1 MQQAIDHDTA
11 IQKRKPIPRG
21 IATNGP
27 QLLSYGFRPFFLGAG
42 ILALVAMLGWIGAL
56 ALGWEIGGSY
66 GALNWH
72 AHEMLFGYASA
83 ALAGFM
89 LTALPNWTGRL
100 PVSGVPLLALVV
112 LWLLGRVAIA
122 VPDAIGVVPSVILD
136 ACFLPVLAIIAA
148 REIVAGKNWKNLKIL
163 GGLVGLSIANVA
175 FHISVMATGNAMEA
189 SRATVGIYVVL
200 IAVVGGR
207 IVPSFTRNWL
217 AKSGSPRLPKPFS
230 PFDLISII
238 ALGIACAAWV
248 IIDETVTAATLAFLA
263 CIVQAAR
270 LWRWAGWLTVEEPL
284 LLVLHVGYAFI
295 PLGLFC
301 VGLSELGFLSSASAL
316 HVLTVG
322 AIGLMTFA
330 IMTRASLGHTGRPL
344 TASLN
349 ISSAYLAL
357 AIAATVRPFAE
368 IFPESYHLLL
378 EIAGGAWTLAFVLFL
393 IEYGPILCRHRAAS
407 GDGRLRTQPGAR
419 IPPGRRNGVA
429 H

>member
-1 MQQAIDHDTA
+1 MARDGMQQAIDHNAT
-11 IQKRKPIPRG
+11 IQKHKPIPRG

-27 QLLSYGFRPFFLGAG
+27 PLLSYGFRPFFLGAG
-42 ILALVAMLGWIGAL
+42 ILAPVAMLGWIGAL

-122 VPDAIGVVPSVILD
+122 IPDAIGVVPSVILD
-136 ACFLPVLAIIAA
+136 ACFLPALAIIAA
-148 REIVAGKNWKNLKIL
+148 REIVAGKNWRNLKIL
-163 GGLVGLSIANVA
+163 GGLVGLGIANVA
-175 FHISVMATGNAMEA
+175 FHISVMSTGFAMEA

-200 IAVVGGR
+200 IAIVGGR

-217 AKSGSPRLPKPFS
+217 VKTGSLRLPKPLS
-230 PFDLISII
+230 RFDLISII
-238 ALGIACAAWV
+238 ALAIACAAWV
-248 IIDETVTAATLAFLA
+248 VIDETIVAATLAFVA
-263 CIVQAAR
+263 CILQAVR
-270 LWRWAGWLTVEEPL
+270 LWRWAGWLTIEEPL

-301 VGLSELGFLSSASAL
+301 VGLSELSLLSSASAL

-322 AIGLMTFA
+322 AIGGMTFA
-330 IMTRASLGHTGRPL
+330 IMTRASLGHTGRAL
-344 TASLN
+344 NADRGTVVIYALVNLGALLRVTAGWM
-349 ISSAYLAL
+349 
-357 AIAATVRPFAE
+357 PFDYTQVVAC
-368 IFPESYHLLL
+368 
-378 EIAGGAWTLAFVLFL
+378 AGILWSLAFLVFAGK
-393 IEYGPILCRHRAAS
+393 YGVYMFTP
-407 GDGRLRTQPGAR
+407 R
-419 IPPGRRNGVA
+419 IDD
-429 H
+429 

>member
-1 MQQAIDHDTA
+1 MARDGMQQAIDHDAA

-27 QLLSYGFRPFFLGAG
+27 PLLSYGFRPFFLGAG
-42 ILALVAMLGWIGAL
+42 ILAPVAMLGWIGAL

-89 LTALPNWTGRL
+89 LTAIPNWTGRL

-122 VPDAIGVVPSVILD
+122 IPDAIGVVPSVILD
-136 ACFLPVLAIIAA
+136 ACFLPALAIIAA
-148 REIVAGKNWKNLKIL
+148 REIVAGKNWRNLKIL
-163 GGLVGLSIANVA
+163 GGLVGLGIANVA
-175 FHISVMATGNAMEA
+175 FHISVMSTGFAMEA

-200 IAVVGGR
+200 IAIVGGR

-217 AKSGSPRLPKPFS
+217 VKTGSLRLPKPLS
-230 PFDLISII
+230 RFDLISII
-238 ALGIACAAWV
+238 ALAIACAAWV
-248 IIDETVTAATLAFLA
+248 VIDETIVAATLAFVA
-263 CIVQAAR
+263 CILQAVR
-270 LWRWAGWLTVEEPL
+270 LWRWAGWLTIEEPL

-301 VGLSELGFLSSASAL
+301 VGLSELSLLSSASAL

-322 AIGLMTFA
+322 AIGGMTLA

-349 ISSAYLAL
+349 ISWAYLAL

-368 IFPESYHLLL
+368 IFPASYHLLL
-378 EIAGGAWTLAFVLFL
+378 EIAAGAWILAFVLFL
-393 IEYGPILCRHRAAS
+393 IEYGPILCRHRAV
-407 GDGRLRTQPGAR
+407 AR
-419 IPPGRRNGVA
+419 SESRRNAGKA
-429 H
+429 